1 MKMREQAL
9 SLAQHRGFNVFPL
22 APGSKKPPYGS
33 NGFKDATRD
42 AHLIRQAF
50 STDNF
55 NIGIRCDVCN
65 DTSIFVLDIDGPEGE
80 AALADLVAANKPL
93 PATLESKTRRGRHM
107 IFYAAGPVG
116 SSVSKVGN
124 RIDVRG
130 HNGYIVAPGSTVDDY
145 TYHFVDPHK
154 RIQRAP
160 EWLYRLV
167 RSAGTAA
174 EAAPVDRAPLL
185 GVDADRAHQRAV
197 TYLSSAPPAVEGEG
211 GDNTTYKVAAKLKD
225 VGCTLQQAVELMLE
239 HWNER
244 CNPPWDAEELS
255 VKVAHAFKYG
265 QEQPGSMAAEAVF
278 GKVEQHSK
286 PTLPPLYVTRVADVQ
301 ARPIEWLWPS
311 VFALGKHSI
320 IAGPPGLGKSQ
331 LSIFLAA
338 AVSVGGT
345 LPDGSK
351 CPQGDVVM
359 LTMEDDIADTIRPRL
374 EAAGADLNRVYVLDG
389 VPEKLKNGQD
399 GMRAFDLTRDV
410 QLLGQLADKLE
421 NLRLIIVDPISAFM
435 GETDSHKNAEVRAAL
450 SMISKLAESR
460 RAALLSISHLNKS
473 SESNALNR
481 VTGSG
486 AFAAQARAVY
496 IVARDSEDD
505 TIRTMSPAKNN
516 VGDDR
521 TSFFFTVEGV
531 TLNSGI
537 ATSKAVWQE
546 RTEER
551 SADEA
556 LERKKGRD
564 TDTAMG
570 RAARFIHEQLQDGP
584 KPSKEVQS
592 AAKDAS
598 ISEKTLRRARETL
611 GVVTKKAE
619 GSKNGE
625 WLWILPGATAELAG
639 AKTAGDIFD

>member
-1 MKMREQAL
+1 MNMREQAL

-22 APGSKKPPYGS
+22 APGSKVPPHGS
-33 NGFKDATRD
+33 NGYKDATRD
-42 AHLIRQAF
+42 AQRIRQAF

-65 DTSIFVLDIDGPEGE
+65 DTSIFALDIDGPEGE
-80 AALADLVAANKPL
+80 AALADLIAANTPL
-93 PATLESKTRRGRHM
+93 PSTIESKTRRGRHM

-116 SSVSKVGN
+116 NSVSKVGN
-124 RIDVRG
+124 HIDVRG
-130 HNGYIVAPGSTVDDY
+130 HNGHIVAPGSTVDGH
-145 TYHFVDPHK
+145 TYQFIDPHK
-154 RIQRAP
+154 RIQHAP
-160 EWLYRLV
+160 EWLYKLV
-167 RSAGTAA
+167 RAAGATA
-174 EAAPVDRAPLL
+174 EATPIDRAPLP
-185 GVDADRAHQRAV
+185 GVDADRAHNRAV
-197 TYLSSAPPAVEGEG
+197 AYLKTAPVSVKGQA
-211 GDNTTYKVAAKLKD
+211 GDQTAYKVAAKLKD
-225 VGCTLQQAVELMLE
+225 LGCTEAQALDLMLSE
-239 HWNER
+239 HWHDGCGWTPEKL
-244 CNPPWDAEELS
+244 AA
-255 VKVAHAFKYG
+255 KVAHAYKYG
-265 QEQPGSMAAEAVF
+265 QEPAGVHAPEAVF
-278 GKVEQHSK
+278 TKSEQPAK
-286 PTLPPLYVTRVADVQ
+286 PSLPALSVTRVADVQ
-301 ARPIEWLWPS
+301 ARPIEWLWPR

-320 IAGPPGLGKSQ
+320 IAGQPGLGKSQ

-399 GMRAFDLTRDV
+399 GLRAFDLTRDV
-410 QLLGQLADKLE
+410 QLLGQLADRLSD
-421 NLRLIIVDPISAFM
+421 LRLIIVDPISAFM
-435 GETDSHKNAEVRAAL
+435 GETDSHKNADVRAAL

-505 TIRTMSPAKNN
+505 TLRTMSPAKNN

-521 TSFFFTVEGV
+521 MSFFFTVEGV
-531 TLNSGI
+531 TLDSGI
-537 ATSKAVWQE
+537 STSKAVWQE

-556 LERKKGRD
+556 LEKKKGRD
-564 TDTAMG
+564 TDTAVG
-570 RAARFIHEQLQDGP
+570 RAARFIHEQLQGGP
-584 KPSKEVQS
+584 KPGKEVQS
-592 AAKDAS
+592 AAKDMG
-598 ISEKTLRRARETL
+598 ISEKTLRRAREAL